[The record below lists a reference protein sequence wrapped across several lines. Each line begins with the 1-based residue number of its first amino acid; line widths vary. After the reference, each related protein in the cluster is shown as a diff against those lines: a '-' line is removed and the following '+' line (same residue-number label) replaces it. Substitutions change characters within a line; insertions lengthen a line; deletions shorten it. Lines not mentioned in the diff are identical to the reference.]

1 MAIKE
6 QMYASLTCNDCGK
19 HESFPYYG
27 IFTHREVKRSKT
39 EWNEEREQMERVDID
54 HPWHA
59 LMSVDRGILDLNRM
73 KVEEFVESN
82 GWHMGKVDNVQYCQ
96 TCWEKRKQEMFQQA
110 SEFEAPDL
118 TEHVEHSIDDSDP
131 QMKQALET
139 ERMIEEMETAT
150 A

>member
-1 MAIKE
+1 MAIQE
-6 QMYASLTCNDCGK
+6 QMYASLTCDDCGK
-19 HESFPYYG
+19 HETFSYYG
-27 IFTHREVKRSKT
+27 IFPYREVKRTKT
-39 EWNEEREQMERVDID
+39 FWNEELGLMDREEIN
-54 HPWHA
+54 HPWHR
-59 LMSVDRGILDLNRM
+59 LMSIDRGVLDLNRIRI
-73 KVEEFVESN
+73 EEYIEEN
-82 GWHMGKVDNVQYCQ
+82 GWHIGKVDNVQYCQ

-110 SEFEAPDL
+110 SEFETPDL